1 MKIALI
7 HIRLMNKGGLETRL
21 INYMNYF
28 LDKGHEVTIIT
39 SKISGELS
47 LPSKVN
53 LMVVPLSIY
62 PKFSRLL
69 FFNYKL
75 EKLLPTYTF
84 DYVLS
89 LERTWTQDHLIAP
102 NTHIGYLKAQHKF
115 FRDLSDL
122 LQLYLDKKS
131 FQTVKHI
138 YACSQMVK
146 DEIVQDYHI
155 EPSKIKVVYP
165 PLNTTKFN
173 LEIRKNRALYQK
185 KYGIDDTQ
193 INFCFVST
201 SHKRKG
207 LELLINI
214 FSSPENKHKHLY
226 IAGSH
231 TSYKQTNI
239 HSLGFITEM
248 HELYSAV
255 DATLHP
261 AIYEPFGQII
271 SESIACG
278 TYVMASDNV
287 GAKEIILDKEI
298 GLVLPTSDKKAWIDA
313 VFHFNNK
320 KVIEE
325 SLVTKIANE
334 LQLDSHMLKIFNG

>member
-1 MKIALI
+1 MNIALI

-39 SKISGELS
+39 SKISGEII
-47 LPSKVN
+47 LPTNVKVV
-53 LMVVPLSIY
+53 VVPLSKY
-62 PKFSRLL
+62 PKFSRPL

-75 EKLLPTYTF
+75 EKLLPSYTF

-115 FRDLSDL
+115 FRDPSDL
-122 LQLYLDKKS
+122 LQLYLDRKS
-131 FQTVKHI
+131 FQQVKHI

-146 DEIVQDYHI
+146 DEIVNDYHI
-155 EPSKIKVVYP
+155 DSAKIKVVYP
-165 PLNTTKFN
+165 PLNTAKFN
-173 LEIRKNRALYQK
+173 LAIRKNRALYQK

-207 LELLINI
+207 LDLLIDV
-214 FSSPENKHKHLY
+214 FSRPENQDKHLY

-231 TSYKQTNI
+231 TSFIQTNI
-239 HSLGFITEM
+239 HALGFVTEM
-248 HELYSAV
+248 HEVYAAV

-287 GAKEIILDKEI
+287 GAKEIILNQEI
-298 GLVLPTSDKKAWIDA
+298 GLVLPNANKEAWFQAVKQFNSKKIID
-313 VFHFNNK
+313 
-320 KVIEE
+320 E
-325 SLVTKIANE
+325 SIVNQLTNE
-334 LQLDSHMLKIFNG
+334 LQLAAHMQKIFN